1 VRRCCDKD
9 AELLL
14 VTYTIR
20 VEGLLK
26 LLLVLTDPTWHN
38 SDVLLLPMTC
48 SW

>member
-1 VRRCCDKD
+1 VRRCRDKD